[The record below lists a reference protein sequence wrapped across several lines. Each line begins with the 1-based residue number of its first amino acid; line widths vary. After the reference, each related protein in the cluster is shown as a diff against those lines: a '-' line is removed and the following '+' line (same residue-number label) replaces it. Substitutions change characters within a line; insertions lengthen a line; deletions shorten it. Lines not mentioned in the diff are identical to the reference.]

1 VKWNKNECAQLLENI
16 HPVLYAIISLYLKSE
31 TVECLPPAMLDNI
44 GKFME

>member
-1 VKWNKNECAQLLENI
+1 MENI

-31 TVECLPPAMLDNI
+31 TGGSLAPALLDNI